1 MASTDDDESGFP
13 NATTG
18 STSLKKKVWRLQVV
32 HEFTDN
38 ILIRTCLEIVEGG
51 ELMKMCEIHYQVFE
65 RYHARIENQSAH
77 RRPDELLHPHKL
89 LECTAF
95 ANQQDWDAWKASSKH
110 GLGKAHA
117 KDDTL
122 GLLKEEH
129 AEWASRKWEK
139 YVKPFLPFLH

>member
-1 MASTDDDESGFP
+1 MASTDDEDLAAAFASES
-13 NATTG
+13 A
-18 STSLKKKVWRLQVV
+18 TSLKKKVWRLQVV
-32 HEFTDN
+32 QEFTDN
-38 ILIRTCLEIVEGG
+38 VLIRCCLEIVEGG
-51 ELMKMCEIHYQVFE
+51 EFLKACEIHYQVFE

-95 ANQQDWDAWKASSKH
+95 SSQQDWDAWKASTKH
-110 GLGKAHA
+110 GSGKASASDH
-117 KDDTL
+117 TL